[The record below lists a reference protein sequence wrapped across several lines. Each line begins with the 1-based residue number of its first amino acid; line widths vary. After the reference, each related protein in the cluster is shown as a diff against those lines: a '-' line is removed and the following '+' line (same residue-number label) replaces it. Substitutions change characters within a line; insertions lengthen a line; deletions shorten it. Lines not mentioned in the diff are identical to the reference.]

1 MRQICIIKCSQS
13 YDEIHEVAQI
23 IGQYN
28 RLHRKCRAEFFHF
41 RHFLLGHAGYIPH
54 THTRTHTSKR
64 NTQETFTK
72 RQENERSPR
81 HIAVLFWRTQLQC
94 RSQGIAPPHSHTHT
108 IGRSC
113 MRSEDE
119 DRRCDRIGDLG
130 SLLTNA
136 ESDERTHRVFQ
147 LSVGTEPGNNLHS
160 SARNAAIEPI
170 YN

>member
-1 MRQICIIKCSQS
+1 
-13 YDEIHEVAQI
+13 
-23 IGQYN
+23 
-28 RLHRKCRAEFFHF
+28 
-41 RHFLLGHAGYIPH
+41 
-54 THTRTHTSKR
+54 
-64 NTQETFTK
+64 
-72 RQENERSPR
+72 
-81 HIAVLFWRTQLQC
+81 
-94 RSQGIAPPHSHTHT
+94 
-108 IGRSC
+108 

>member
-72 RQENERSPR
+72 RQGERT
-81 HIAVLFWRTQLQC
+81 IT
-94 RSQGIAPPHSHTHT
+94 APYSGALLAHAAAMQESGYSSTPLAHTHHRAVVYA
-108 IGRSC
+108 IRRRRST
-113 MRSEDE
+113 MRS
-119 DRRCDRIGDLG
+119 DRG
-130 SLLTNA
+130 SRVAADKRRVGRKNA
-136 ESDERTHRVFQ
+136 PCV
-147 LSVGTEPGNNLHS
+147 SVKRWH
-160 SARNAAIEPI
+160 
-170 YN
+170 